1 MDWLNE
7 ANGAMDFGYDAT
19 ESTKNR
25 KAPKRKL
32 TTEDKQLRQNSR
44 DILQSTTQDMRR
56 NEVAA
61 RWVLSKHIDF
71 VVKHNFQPNSGEKAI
86 DDELKRFY
94 AFASRKENFDISGR
108 YNLNSYM
115 RIAEA
120 CRVIDGDF
128 YSVRS
133 RGGYLQAIEGDRIRS
148 PQMGQQR
155 GLSPSDAT
163 EVYDSPEWVNG
174 VRVDATGRH
183 KAYAIHSRMDGKFVH
198 ERDVSARKVIPLGF
212 WDRFDQT
219 RGISPLASVV
229 NTLKDLNES
238 YDYALAKAKV
248 AQLFALAIT
257 REAAFG
263 MGDDDQDA
271 ADRSV
276 NFDKGAMILDLDS
289 GEDAKFLTASTP
301 ETATQDFWKDMI
313 GMVLKSLN
321 IPYSFWDE
329 SYTNFNGSRTAL
341 ILYLRSCEKDRESQ
355 VAFRNDWFQWRLKLG
370 ILRGEVSLPS
380 TFEIDPVNW
389 QWIPDGLQYWD
400 TKKEAD
406 ADIVLIE
413 AGLRSRTEIR
423 QERFGDNW
431 QDVALKLS
439 EEKKMMEEL
448 DILPMSMTPPP
459 EPPAFGD
466 ESGGKGDSKPK
477 KKDAPKDGK

>member
-7 ANGAMDFGYDAT
+7 ANGSLDFGYDAT

-25 KAPKRKL
+25 KPPKRRL

-44 DILQSTTQDMRR
+44 DILQSTVQDMRR

-71 VVKHNFQPNSGEKAI
+71 VVKHNFQPNTGDKSI
-86 DDELKRFY
+86 DEELKRFY
-94 AFASRKENFDISGR
+94 RYASRKENFDISGR
-108 YNLNSYM
+108 YNLNNYM
-115 RIAEA
+115 RLAEQ

-128 YSVRS
+128 YSVRQ
-133 RGGYLQAIEGDRIRS
+133 RGGFLQPIEGDRIRT
-148 PQMGQQR
+148 PQKSHEQSLTPADGT
-155 GLSPSDAT
+155 GI
-163 EVYDSPEWVNG
+163 YDSPDWVNG

-183 KAYAIHSRMDGKFVH
+183 KAYAVHTRLDNSFVF
-198 ERDVSARKVIPLGF
+198 ERNVSAKKVIPLGF

-257 REAAFG
+257 REASLG
-263 MGDDDQDA
+263 LGDEDDDPN
-271 ADRSV
+271 DRSI
-276 NFDKGAMILDLDS
+276 NFDKGAMVLDLDD
-289 GEDAKFLTASTP
+289 GEDAKFLTSATP

-341 ILYLRSCEKDRESQ
+341 ILYLRSCEKDREAQ
-355 VAFRNDWFQWRLKLG
+355 VAFRDDWFQWRLKLG
-370 ILRGEVSLPS
+370 ILRGEVSLPN
-380 TFEIDPVNW
+380 TFQIEPS
-389 QWIPDGLQYWD
+389 QWLWVPDGLQYWD
-400 TKKEAD
+400 TMKEAN
-406 ADIVLIE
+406 ADIALIE

-423 QERFGDNW
+423 RERYGDEW
-431 QDVALKLS
+431 SDVAATLGS
-439 EEKKMMEEL
+439 EKELMEEL
-448 DILPMSMTPPP
+448 DILPLSMTPPP
-459 EPPAFGD
+459 EPPPLNGD
-466 ESGGKGDSKPK
+466 GSTPPK
-477 KKDAPKDGK
+477 KKEDKDGK

>member
-7 ANGAMDFGYDAT
+7 ANGAVDFGYDAT

-25 KAPKRKL
+25 KAPKRRL

-71 VVKHNFQPNSGEKAI
+71 VVKHNFQPNTGEKTI
-86 DDELKRFY
+86 DEELKRFY
-94 AFASRKENFDISGR
+94 SFASRKENFDISGR
-108 YNLNSYM
+108 YNLNNYM
-115 RIAEA
+115 RIAES

-148 PQMGQQR
+148 PQLGQQR

-163 EVYDSPEWVNG
+163 EVYDTPEWVNG

-183 KAYAIHSRMDGKFVH
+183 KAYAVHSRLDGKFVH
-198 ERDVSARKVIPLGF
+198 ERDISARKVIPLGF

-257 REAAFG
+257 REASFG
-263 MGDDDQDA
+263 MGDDDEDTT
-271 ADRSV
+271 DRSV
-276 NFDKGAMILDLDS
+276 NFDKGAMILDLDD
-289 GEDAKFLTASTP
+289 GEDAKFLTAATP

-341 ILYLRSCEKDRESQ
+341 ILYLRSCEKDREAQ
-355 VAFRNDWFQWRLKLG
+355 VAFRDDWFSWRLKLG
-370 ILRGEVSLPS
+370 ILRGEVNLPS
-380 TFEIDPVNW
+380 TFEIDPSNW
-389 QWIPDGLQYWD
+389 MWVPEGLQYWD
-400 TKKEAD
+400 SKKEAD

-431 QDVALKLS
+431 EDVANRLA

-448 DILPMSMTPPP
+448 DILPQSMMPPP
-459 EPPAFGD
+459 EPPMMDGQ
-466 ESGGKGDSKPK
+466 GDSKPK
-477 KKDAPKDGK
+477 EKDKPKDGK

>member
-25 KAPKRKL
+25 KAPKRRL

-71 VVKHNFQPNSGEKAI
+71 VVKHNFQPNTGDSAL

-94 AFASRKENFDISGR
+94 AFAARKENFDISGR
-108 YNLNSYM
+108 YNLNNYM
-115 RIAEA
+115 RIAES

-148 PQMGQQR
+148 PQLGQQR

-174 VRVDATGRH
+174 VRVDSTGRH
-183 KAYAIHSRMDGKFVH
+183 KAYAVHSRLDGKFLH
-198 ERDVSARKVIPLGF
+198 ERDISAKKVIPLGF

-219 RGISPLASVV
+219 RGISPLASVI

-248 AQLFALAIT
+248 AQLLALAIT
-257 REAAFG
+257 REASFG
-263 MGDDDQDA
+263 MGDDDDDPT
-271 ADRSV
+271 DRSI
-276 NFDKGAMILDLDS
+276 NFDKGAMILDLDD
-289 GEDAKFLTASTP
+289 GEDAKFLTAATP
-301 ETATQDFWKDMI
+301 ETATQDFWKNMM

-341 ILYLRSCEKDRESQ
+341 ILYLRSCEKDREAQ
-355 VAFRNDWFQWRLKLG
+355 VAFRDDWFQWRLKLG
-370 ILRGEVSLPS
+370 ILRGEVNIPS
-380 TFEIDPVNW
+380 TFDIDPS
-389 QWIPDGLQYWD
+389 QWTWVPEGLQYWD
-400 TKKEAD
+400 SKKEAD
-406 ADIVLIE
+406 ADVVLIE
-413 AGLRSRTEIR
+413 AGLRTRTEIR

-431 QDVALKLS
+431 QDVANKLA

-448 DILPMSMTPPP
+448 DILPQSMMPPP
-459 EPPAFGD
+459 EPPMI
-466 ESGGKGDSKPK
+466 GGEGDSKPK
-477 KKDAPKDGK
+477 EKDKPKDGK